1 MNPFNRSESVSKVL
15 VLVFL
20 AVPLVA
26 INPVAWA
33 NGGQDDHAHDEQAEH
48 GHGSDTKAMIDQMRE
63 MHEGH
68 DHEHD
73 FQAMESL
80 SPSEI
85 DAIVHE
91 MVEIGLAVP
100 PMDPHR
106 GRELFVSKG
115 CVVCHRVNG
124 VGGRIGPSLNAAD
137 MPVPMNAFEFAA
149 RMWRGADAMI
159 EMQQRLFG
167 DQIELSG
174 QELADLVAF
183 AHDEREQKKLEAA
196 QVPSEYR
203 EMIQ

>member
-1 MNPFNRSESVSKVL
+1 MRAIAFMVIAAPLFCAAP
-15 VLVFL
+15 
-20 AVPLVA
+20 AVQ
-26 INPVAWA
+26 A
-33 NGGQDDHAHDEQAEH
+33 NGEEDGHHEH
-48 GHGSDTKAMIDQMRE
+48 GEHDHESGTQPLIDQMRE

-68 DHEHD
+68 QHEHD
-73 FQAMESL
+73 FDAMESL
-80 SPSEI
+80 PPGEI
-85 DAIVHE
+85 EEIISE

-100 PMDPHR
+100 PMDSRR

-115 CVVCHRVNG
+115 CIVCHRVNAI
-124 VGGRIGPSLNAAD
+124 GGRIGPSLNAAD

-159 EMQQRLFG
+159 EMQQRLLG

-183 AHDEREQKKLEAA
+183 AHDESEQKKLDAT
-196 QVPSEYR
+196 QIPSQYR